1 MLLTAQEHAVGQRL
15 LLIKRGGRP
24 MKSVLALVFAL
35 AATAAAAKPS
45 PVEPAPSANPIALA
59 RTSAEF
65 NIGPAGATLE
75 RNYFRAP
82 EADSRLGLYLC
93 RFEPSMFAKVRLTQS
108 CR

>member
-1 MLLTAQEHAVGQRL
+1 
-15 LLIKRGGRP
+15 
-24 MKSVLALVFAL
+24 MKSLLVLMLVL

-45 PVEPAPSANPIALA
+45 PVELAHSANPIAFA
-59 RTSAEF
+59 RTSAEY

>member
-1 MLLTAQEHAVGQRL
+1 MKKIKNLLAVMLVLT
-15 LLIKRGGRP
+15 
-24 MKSVLALVFAL
+24 
-35 AATAAAAKPS
+35 AATAAAAIPS
-45 PVEPAPSANPIALA
+45 PVEPARSANPIALA
-59 RTSAEF
+59 RASAEF

-82 EADSRLGLYLC
+82 EADSRSGLYLC

>member
-1 MLLTAQEHAVGQRL
+1 MKNLFAVILALTAATDAV
-15 LLIKRGGRP
+15 
-24 MKSVLALVFAL
+24 
-35 AATAAAAKPS
+35 AKPS
-45 PVEPAPSANPIALA
+45 PIEPVRSANPMALA
-59 RTSAEF
+59 RVSAEF

-82 EADSRLGLYLC
+82 ESDSHSALYLC

>member
-1 MLLTAQEHAVGQRL
+1 MKKLFAVF
-15 LLIKRGGRP
+15 
-24 MKSVLALVFAL
+24 LALT

-45 PVEPAPSANPIALA
+45 PIEPVRSANPTALA
-59 RTSAEF
+59 RVSAEF

-82 EADSRLGLYLC
+82 ESDSHSGLYLC
-93 RFEPSMFAKVRLTQS
+93 RFEPNMFAKVRLTQS